1 MNRFL
6 FLKIFL
12 IIALL
17 LVLPFVSSIVNAI
30 TFDDLVLEGKKLLGT
45 EKNAKNFTGNSII
58 EITSDIALTENGD
71 VNKNGEMD
79 GGDTVRFSFTI
90 SNGTDEPYPFS
101 NLKTNIKRDSIH
113 FIHNIK
119 GVTGIDNDTLELP
132 NVYVSPKS
140 KVEISFDAVLNYSK
154 EESLVEGAA
163 ARPAGIAVEKEISS
177 QPMLEDSKKKKLA
190 EGIKTVKKFK
200 PAAIKNGS
208 VSKQRNNENASPVS
222 VSVMT
227 GLAASSPSAQEAAG
241 KEASPAS
248 ELIENKTASPSAS
261 EATNEN
267 SN

>member
-6 FLKIFL
+6 KIKIFL

-17 LVLPFVSSIVNAI
+17 LVLPFASSIVNAI
-30 TFDDLVLEGKKLLGT
+30 TFEDLVAEGKKLLGT
-45 EKNAKNFTGNSII
+45 GQTTKGLVGKSNI
-58 EITSDIALTENGD
+58 EITSDISLTENGD

-79 GGDTVRFSFTI
+79 GGDTVRFSFVI
-90 SNGTDEPYPFS
+90 SNGTETAYPFS
-101 NLKTNIKRDSIH
+101 KLKTNIERGSIH
-113 FIHNIK
+113 FIHNVK
-119 GVTGIDNDTLELP
+119 GITGIDNSTLELP
-132 NVYVSPKS
+132 NIYILPQS
-140 KVEISFDAVLNYSK
+140 KIEISFDAVLNYSQ
-154 EESLVEGAA
+154 EEALVEGAQA
-163 ARPAGIAVEKEISS
+163 KPVDIAIEKEISS
-177 QPMLEDSKKKKLA
+177 QPLLEDSKKQKLSEGVKK
-190 EGIKTVKKFK
+190 VKKFK

-208 VSKQRNNENASPVS
+208 VSKQKNNENASPVS

-248 ELIENKTASPSAS
+248 ELIESKTASSSAN